1 MSLLLIHELRKSG
14 ALPAQSHFT
23 GVDISQTA
31 VDLASLNKKRVFQD
45 AEKCAWVRSG
55 VGEAMNSGFERSENL
70 ATKVTLD
77 INFVAADIFTYQFTR
92 DFVEVTARAAECNIV
107 MANPPY
113 ISPADFNKTTARSV
127 RNFEPRLAL
136 VPPNASDPEV
146 QPGDAF
152 YPRILEIAKVLR
164 AKCLLVEVADMDQ
177 AIRVARMI
185 DKLDYKWART
195 EIWRDDPSYHDVVK
209 FPGTDWLVRGRGN
222 GRSVFA
228 HNFADL
234 PDSDI

>member
-1 MSLLLIHELRKSG
+1 MSLLLVHELSKSG

-23 GVDISQTA
+23 GVDISQNA
-31 VDLASLNKKRVFQD
+31 VDLASLNKKRIFPNL
-45 AEKCAWVRSG
+45 ENCAG
-55 VGEAMNSGFERSENL
+55 VQPGIGEGMSSGFDSSGSFP
-70 ATKVTLD
+70 TKATLD
-77 INFVAADIFTYQFTR
+77 IEFSKADIFTNQFTK
-92 DFVEVTARAAECNIV
+92 DFVEGAVRAAECNII

-113 ISPADFNKTTARSV
+113 IAPADFNKTTARSV

-136 VPPNASDPEV
+136 VPPDASDPKI

-152 YPRILEIAKVLR
+152 YPRILEIAQALR

-177 AIRVARMI
+177 AIRVGRMI

-195 EIWRDDPSYHDVVK
+195 EIWRDDPSYHDIVK

-228 HNFADL
+228 HNFVDL
-234 PDSDI
+234 PDGDI